1 MAEQTRKKGSFVKQ
15 AAILAS
21 AGLLTRFLGFVYR
34 VPLTNLIGDAGNGI
48 YSGAYYIYTFLLI
61 LSSAGLPAAIS
72 KLVSERIALKQY
84 RNAHRVFQVSLLI
97 SSSMGLLFAVLM
109 FFAAE
114 NLATLIEMPNSYYSI
129 LVLCPTLFIVAVMS
143 VFRGYFQGMNTMV
156 PTAVS
161 QIIEQIFNAFFSV
174 YLAYVFISMAVPEG
188 EKNIPLAAAGGVM
201 GTGVGAAAGLLV
213 VLFSYSLIRP
223 DIMRRTRRCWQEYE
237 EGRRELAGRVIKTAW
252 PIIAGTA
259 VFSIT
264 NLIDMF
270 MVMKILTGNGF
281 SEEQA
286 NILYG
291 QLSGKYVTLSTLP
304 VAISTAI
311 ATAALPSIA
320 SSVKRRERG
329 VIHRKMNLT
338 MRTSMIISVPAA
350 IGITVLGP
358 EILRMLFPDA
368 SDGGAL
374 LTVGGISV
382 IFLALCQT
390 TTGILQGINHI
401 KVPVMGALLG
411 AITKTVLNYFLIG
424 IPELNVLGAVL
435 STTGC
440 YLVAAVFD
448 VCMLSRITG
457 VRFDFMGCFL
467 KPVIGSAVMGA
478 AAVWVY
484 RVIFMLYPNN
494 TLATLLAILFAMAV
508 YGAVMLLIKGIRE
521 EDLQNMPGG
530 GKMVRV
536 LRRHGML

>member
-48 YSGAYYIYTFLLI
+48 YAGAYYIYTFLLI

-109 FFAAE
+109 FLVAE
-114 NLATLIEMPNSYYSI
+114 NLAAIIDMPNSYYSI

-201 GTGVGAAAGLLV
+201 GTGVGAVAGLLV

-286 NILYG
+286 NVLYG

-320 SSVKRRERG
+320 ASVKRRERG
-329 VIHRKMNLT
+329 QIHRKMNLT

-358 EILRMLFPDA
+358 EIIHMLFPDA

-411 AITKTVLNYFLIG
+411 AITKTVMNYFLIA
-424 IPELNVLGAVL
+424 IPELNILGAVL

-478 AAVWVY
+478 AAVGVY

-508 YGAVMLLIKGIRE
+508 YGTVMLLIKGICE

-536 LRRHGML
+536 LRRYGML

>member
-1 MAEQTRKKGSFVKQ
+1 MAEQARKKGSFVKQ

-34 VPLTNLIGDAGNGI
+34 LPLTNLIGDAGNGI
-48 YSGAYYIYTFLLI
+48 YGGAYYIYTFLLI

-72 KLVSERIALKQY
+72 KLVSERMALKQY

-97 SSSMGLLFAVLM
+97 SSLLGLFFAVLM
-109 FFAAE
+109 FLTAR
-114 NLATLIEMPNSYYSI
+114 NLAALIEMPNSYYSI
-129 LVLCPTLFIVAVMS
+129 VVLCPTLFIVAVMS
-143 VFRGYFQGMNTMV
+143 AFRGYFQGMNTMV
-156 PTAVS
+156 PTAIS

-174 YLAYVFISMAVPEG
+174 YLAYVFIGIAVPEG
-188 EKNIPLAAAGGVM
+188 QKNIPLAAAGGTM
-201 GTGVGAAAGLLV
+201 GTGIGALAGLIV
-213 VLFSYSLIRP
+213 VAFSYSLIRP
-223 DIMRRTRRCWQEYE
+223 DLLRRTQRCRQEYE
-237 EGRRELAGRVIKTAW
+237 ESKRELAARVIKTAW

-259 VFSIT
+259 VFSMT

-320 SSVKRRERG
+320 ASVKVRDKKQAY
-329 VIHRKMNLT
+329 RKMNLT
-338 MRTSMIISVPAA
+338 MRISMIISIPAA

-358 EILRMLFPDA
+358 EIIHMLFPSA

-411 AITKTVLNYFLIG
+411 AITKTALNYFLIA
-424 IPELNVLGAVL
+424 IPELNILGAVL

-440 YLVAAVFD
+440 YLVASVFD

-457 VRFDFMGCFL
+457 VRFDFIGCFL
-467 KPVIGSAVMGA
+467 KPVVGSAVMGA
-478 AAVWVY
+478 AAVGVY
-484 RVIFMLYPNN
+484 HVIFMLLPNN
-494 TLATLLAILFAMAV
+494 TLATILAILFAIAV
-508 YGAVMLLIKGIRE
+508 YGVVMLLIKGIRE
-521 EDLQNMPGG
+521 EDLQSVPGG
-530 GKMVRV
+530 GKLVRV
-536 LRRHGML
+536 LKRHRLI